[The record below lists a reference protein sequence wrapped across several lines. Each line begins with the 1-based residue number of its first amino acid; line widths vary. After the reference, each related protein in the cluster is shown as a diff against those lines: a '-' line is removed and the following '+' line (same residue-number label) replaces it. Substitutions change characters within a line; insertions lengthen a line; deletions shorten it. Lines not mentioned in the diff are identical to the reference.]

1 MCLWG
6 GGTDTQEDREVWCVR
21 LNLGN
26 VSQDSWV
33 AFLSPRLQD
42 SGKGSSA
49 EPSIMWGLCTPRRK
63 RPSSSLLITSP
74 RETPHHPSPLRL
86 SRPGR
91 SSPGLGSF
99 RRWVPREHL
108 GWRGPAF
115 LRHSPPP
122 APQECATFILYFA
135 SDQDWGILKHRGTGT
150 LGFGLD
156 WGRRAGCVCVETW
169 AYVFRGNAKPPHP
182 CRHLNWFLLICL
194 WPVWI
199 VINWLISGASEGTVF
214 NCSGEPG
221 AVPLPL
227 ARGEPCVS

>member
-1 MCLWG
+1 MGALHP
-6 GGTDTQEDREVWCVR
+6 TEEE
-21 LNLGN
+21 
-26 VSQDSWV
+26 
-33 AFLSPRLQD
+33 A
-42 SGKGSSA
+42 
-49 EPSIMWGLCTPRRK
+49 I
-63 RPSSSLLITSP
+63 LITVNNQSQGNP
-74 RETPHHPSPLRL
+74 TSPLTPAPLQAREIQP
-86 SRPGR
+86 RTWEFPA
-91 SSPGLGSF
+91 LGSEGA
-99 RRWVPREHL
+99 PRMERPCL
-108 GWRGPAF
+108 PQA
-115 LRHSPPP
+115 SPLPP